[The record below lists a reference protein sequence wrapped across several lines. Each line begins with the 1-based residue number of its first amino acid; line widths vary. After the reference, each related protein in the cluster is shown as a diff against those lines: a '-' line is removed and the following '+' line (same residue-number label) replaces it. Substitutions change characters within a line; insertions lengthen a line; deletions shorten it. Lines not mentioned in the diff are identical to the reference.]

1 MATKLPALFLRTEKP
16 PWYDSATTTAISNLV
31 LSILYKATPN
41 QPALERLLPH
51 LSCHIVAS
59 VIQQNPNPQ
68 LGFRFF
74 IWASQTKRLRS
85 TFSDSLVL
93 HMLLNEYPH
102 SFDLYWN
109 TLHDLK
115 NSGFSIPSDAFRIL
129 ISGYAQMGFAEKAVE
144 VFSTMKDF
152 DCKIDEAYGLL
163 ETFEKDGYVLGLK
176 GYSSLIDGLFRDKRY
191 DEAMSWFRKMMEED
205 IEPDVVLYTIIIR
218 GLSDAGRVKEALKL
232 LDEMA
237 ERDLVP
243 DTYCYNALIK
253 GFCDMGL
260 LDKAQSLRLEIS
272 KNGCFP
278 DACTYT
284 ILICGLCRNGLVGE
298 AQQIFKE
305 MEKLGCVPS
314 VVTFNALIDGLCK
327 AGELEE
333 AHLLFYKMEI
343 GRNPSLFLRLS
354 QGANRVL
361 DSASL
366 QTMVEQLCD
375 SGLILKAYKLLMQLA
390 DSGVVPD
397 ITTYNILINGFCKA
411 ENINGAFKLFKDLQL
426 KGLSPDS
433 VTYGTLIDRLQRLD
447 REEDAFG
454 VFDQMERNGCTP
466 SFAVYKSLMTYSC
479 RKKKVS
485 LAFSLW
491 LKYLRNLPGSEEETI
506 KAVEEHF
513 ETGEVEKAIRG
524 LLEMDFKKKDFDL
537 GPYTIVL
544 IGLCQARRVNDAM
557 TIFSVLDECKVVVTP
572 PSCAKLIR
580 CLCHE
585 EKLESAITVFLY
597 TLEKGL
603 MLAPRTCNQLLNN
616 VLRSQERNKYVLDLV
631 SKMKSFGYDLD
642 AYLYRSTKFL
652 LYGHWNTQE
661 IENASPG

>member
-1 MATKLPALFLRTEKP
+1 M
-16 PWYDSATTTAISNLV
+16 
-31 LSILYKATPN
+31 
-41 QPALERLLPH
+41 
-51 LSCHIVAS
+51 
-59 VIQQNPNPQ
+59 
-68 LGFRFF
+68 
-74 IWASQTKRLRS
+74 
-85 TFSDSLVL
+85 
-93 HMLLNEYPH
+93 
-102 SFDLYWN
+102 
-109 TLHDLK
+109 
-115 NSGFSIPSDAFRIL
+115 
-129 ISGYAQMGFAEKAVE
+129 
-144 VFSTMKDF
+144 
-152 DCKIDEAYGLL
+152 
-163 ETFEKDGYVLGLK
+163 
-176 GYSSLIDGLFRDKRY
+176 
-191 DEAMSWFRKMMEED
+191 
-205 IEPDVVLYTIIIR
+205 
-218 GLSDAGRVKEALKL
+218 
-232 LDEMA
+232 
-237 ERDLVP
+237 
-243 DTYCYNALIK
+243 
-253 GFCDMGL
+253 
-260 LDKAQSLRLEIS
+260 
-272 KNGCFP
+272 
-278 DACTYT
+278 
-284 ILICGLCRNGLVGE
+284 CRNGLVGE
-298 AQQIFKE
+298 AQQIFEE

-411 ENINGAFKLFKDLQL
+411 ENINGAFKLYKDLQL

-466 SFAVYKSLMTYSC
+466 SLAVYKSLMTYSC
-479 RKKKVS
+479 RRKKVS

-491 LKYLRNLPGSEEETI
+491 LKYLRNLPGSEEEAI

-513 ETGEVEKAIRG
+513 EKGEVEKAIRG
-524 LLEMDFKKKDFDL
+524 LLEMDFKRKDFDL

-544 IGLCQARRVNDAM
+544 IGLCQARRVKDAM
-557 TIFSVLDECKVVVTP
+557 MIFSVLEECEVVVTP

-585 EKLESAITVFLY
+585 EKLELAINVFLY

-603 MLAPRTCNQLLNN
+603 MLTPRTCNQLLNY
-616 VLRSQERNKYVLDLV
+616 VLRSQERNKNVLDLV

-652 LYGHWNTQE
+652 LYGHWNMQE